1 MFMIASFEEG
11 FDDDDLGMEEYSS
24 PRLSFRRDKMYFT
37 IGEVSELVG
46 VADSTLR
53 FWEKQFPFF
62 APKKSEGKTRY
73 YTKKDI
79 KNIHLLIYLLKE
91 RKFTIEGAKKLL
103 KEDRKNIEKKHVIVM
118 KLKKIKTEIHSLRL
132 AFESHLDLSEV
143 GEINRVQDGEF

>member
-1 MFMIASFEEG
+1 MIDSFDEEV
-11 FDDDDLGMEEYSS
+11 DDDLRMEVSSS
-24 PRLSFRRDKMYFT
+24 PKLSICRDKMYFT
-37 IGEVSELVG
+37 IGEVSEMVG

-73 YTKKDI
+73 YSRKDI

-118 KLKKIKTEIHSLRL
+118 KLRKIKTEIHSLRL
-132 AFESHLDLSEV
+132 AFENHLDLSEEV
-143 GEINRVQDGEF
+143 DVNRESKG